1 MKIKKIMK
9 SALIMGAVGL
19 AGLTQVNAQ
28 NWTLTPQS
36 NVGFEIKS
44 VGLSV
49 VKGKFNQVQSKMN
62 FDSNASQ
69 KASTNFVLDVNSLS
83 FSKPSLKKMIMGED
97 LFNAAQY
104 KTVSFKSTNFTSLG
118 QGKYN
123 IAGNLT
129 LRGVTKPVVF
139 NTTLKPN
146 ASNPKI
152 LDVQSSTIINR
163 TDFGMKKAIGGAGE
177 KVNIQLSG
185 QWQAI

>member
-62 FDSNASQ
+62 FDSNAPQ

-129 LRGVTKPVVF
+129 LRGGTKPVVF
-139 NTTLKPN
+139 NTT
-146 ASNPKI
+146 
-152 LDVQSSTIINR
+152 
-163 TDFGMKKAIGGAGE
+163 
-177 KVNIQLSG
+177 
-185 QWQAI
+185 